1 MVHAPQH
8 AVYMV
13 RVKPMS
19 VGNLARDSGIP
30 LEELQD
36 TVRANVSIEALEG
49 LSQRKNNVISEVIQG
64 FSSS

>member
-13 RVKPMS
+13 RVKPVA
-19 VGNLARDSGIP
+19 VGNVARDSGIP

-36 TVRANVSIEALEG
+36 TVRTNVGIKALEG

>member
-1 MVHAPQH
+1 MA
-8 AVYMV
+8 
-13 RVKPMS
+13 
-19 VGNLARDSGIP
+19 VGNPTRDSGIL